1 MKPKT
6 IRITY
11 WIATGI
17 FALLMIMDGIAGVT
31 RQQAGIDAM
40 GMLGYPVYFLSIV
53 GTAKLLGAAAI
64 LQNRFRQVKE
74 WAYAGFTFNFL
85 AASVSWAFAGYGA
98 FETTFPLII
107 LAVMCVP
114 YFFWKKYNRVQHE
127 KENASG
133 LAIA

>member
-17 FALLMIMDGIAGVT
+17 FALLMIADGIAGVT

-53 GTAKLLGAAAI
+53 GGAKLLGAVAI
-64 LQNRFRQVKE
+64 LQNRFRLIKE

-85 AASVSWAFAGYGA
+85 AASVSWAFAGFGA

-107 LAVMCVP
+107 LGIMCVP
-114 YFFWKKYNRVQHE
+114 YFFWKKYNRVQHD
-127 KENASG
+127 KGYSSDF
-133 LAIA
+133 AIA